1 MFRNQLYKYRAI
13 TKKRQRFRFLTVVD
27 YRFSAYINIGNVFPS
42 YTHFIFS
49 QAQGNSTNRSE

>member
-27 YRFSAYINIGNVFPS
+27 YRFSAYINIGN
-42 YTHFIFS
+42 
-49 QAQGNSTNRSE
+49 